1 MAARGRLQ
9 AIGTEWAKK
18 RSAAALAVPSA
29 VIPVE
34 TNYLLNP
41 LHPQFRRIKIG
52 KPENRTDHLL
62 ATQTLV
68 T

>member
-1 MAARGRLQ
+1 MAV
-9 AIGTEWAKK
+9 
-18 RSAAALAVPSA
+18 LAVPSA

-52 KPENRTDHLL
+52 KAQKFETDLRLL
-62 ATQTLV
+62 KK
-68 T
+68 

>member
-41 LHPQFRRIKIG
+41 LHP
-52 KPENRTDHLL
+52 
-62 ATQTLV
+62 
-68 T
+68 